1 MFLAAVVLGE
11 PLTSSVLIGT
21 PLTVVGIILISL
33 SGNQRDYDSSNG
45 SRRIKGLVS
54 SVAAALFWSVG
65 LICYKSALLDHE
77 VFDPAL
83 STFVAVFRTT
93 VILPFLLALVVVGRE
108 SRQVTKLSRTNIAA
122 LGVAGI
128 LALGVGGILLFTSYS
143 LIDANIATPLSSIS
157 PLFSLVLARQ
167 YAGEKATSRIIIGA
181 VLIVIGVV
189 LVSLFAP
196 Q

>member
-1 MFLAAVVLGE
+1 
-11 PLTSSVLIGT
+11 
-21 PLTVVGIILISL
+21 
-33 SGNQRDYDSSNG
+33 
-45 SRRIKGLVS
+45 
-54 SVAAALFWSVG
+54 
-65 LICYKSALLDHE
+65 
-77 VFDPAL
+77 
-83 STFVAVFRTT
+83 
-93 VILPFLLALVVVGRE
+93 
-108 SRQVTKLSRTNIAA
+108 
-122 LGVAGI
+122 VAGI